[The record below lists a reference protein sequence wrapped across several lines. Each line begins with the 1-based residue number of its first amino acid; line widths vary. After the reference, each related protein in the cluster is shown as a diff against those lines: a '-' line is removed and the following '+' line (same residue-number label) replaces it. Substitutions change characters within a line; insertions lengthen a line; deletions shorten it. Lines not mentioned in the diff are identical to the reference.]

1 MLTTYSLSGLAV
13 VTPDAATPGSSIQV
27 DQKKLG
33 RLGGKSKFDLHFGDG
48 FAAFPALI
56 NIHDHFNG
64 NYLPKVGPPP
74 GEFYLNWS
82 YWDRDLKNSD
92 VVKIERARTSV
103 EERYSLSAYKN
114 IFSGVVTANDH
125 FPHEWNE
132 PFIPRLP
139 MRLIR
144 NYTLSHACSSFDLKW
159 GDGFEVEHARAV
171 KNDFPFITHL
181 EEGFDPETQA
191 GVETLEIAGCLDEH
205 TIMIHCIGFSDE
217 DIQKVR
223 RAGAHIAWCANSNI
237 FMFNV
242 TCKIKKMLEA
252 GVNVAI
258 GTDSTAT
265 GSINLLEEMRYGRAV
280 YRRMYGEDLPA
291 KTIVNMVTV
300 NPAKAF
306 RIQKETGTISEGR
319 LADVLVIRQQK
330 DDPWESLVAART
342 EDIEL
347 LVQDG
352 SPILG
357 NASHEELFAGRGVQ
371 YSKVA
376 IHGRQMLVKGDPAG
390 LMESVRKAVGF
401 RKVLDFIPLDT

>member
-1 MLTTYSLSGLAV
+1 MLTTYSLSGLTV
-13 VTPDAATPGSSIQV
+13 VTPETATAGSSIQV

-33 RLGGKSKFDLHFGDG
+33 RIGGRSKFDLRFGDG

-82 YWDRDLKNSD
+82 YWEKDLRSSE
-92 VVKIERARTSV
+92 VVRVERAKTSV
-103 EERYSLSAYKN
+103 EDRYFLSAYKN
-114 IFSGVVTANDH
+114 LFSAVVTANDH

-139 MRLIR
+139 MRVIR

-159 GDGFEVEHARAV
+159 GDGFEIEHARAK

-181 EEGFDPETQA
+181 EEGFDEETQG
-191 GVETLEIAGCLDEH
+191 GVDLLEATGCLTEH
-205 TIMIHCIGFSDE
+205 TVMVHCIGFSDD

-223 RAGAHIAWCANSNI
+223 KAGAHVAWCANSNI

-242 TCKIKKMLEA
+242 TCKVKKMLEA
-252 GVNVAI
+252 GVNVSI

-265 GSINLLEEMRYGRAV
+265 GSINLLEEVRYDRET
-280 YRRMYGEDLPA
+280 YRSMYGEDLPPQ
-291 KTIVNMVTV
+291 TLVNMVTV
-300 NPAKAF
+300 NPARAF
-306 RIQKETGTISEGR
+306 RIQKETGNLAEGK
-319 LADVLVIRQQK
+319 LADVLVVRQRR

-342 EDIEL
+342 EDIAL
-347 LVQDG
+347 LLQDG

-357 NASHEELFAGRGVQ
+357 DAAYEELFAGRGVEFT
-371 YSKVA
+371 KITVRGKA
-376 IHGRQMLVKGDPAG
+376 MLVRGDPAAV
-390 LMESVRKAVGF
+390 LEHVRKAVGF

>member
-13 VTPDAATPGSSIQV
+13 VTPDAATSGSSIQV

-33 RLGGKSKFDLHFGDG
+33 RLGGKSKFDLRFGDG

-74 GEFYLNWS
+74 GEFYINWS

-92 VVKIERARTSV
+92 VVKNERSKTSV
-103 EERYSLSAYKN
+103 EERYFLSAYKN

-144 NYTLSHACSSFDLKW
+144 NYTLSHASSSFDLKW
-159 GDGFEVEHARAV
+159 GDGFDVEHARAM

-191 GVETLEIAGCLDEH
+191 GIETLEAAGCLTDH
-205 TIMIHCIGFSDE
+205 TVMIHCIGFSDE

-223 RAGAHIAWCANSNI
+223 RAGAHVSWCANSNI

-265 GSINLLEEMRYGRAV
+265 GSINLLEEMRYDRDV

-291 KTIVNMVTV
+291 KTLVNMVTV

-306 RIQKETGTISEGR
+306 RIQKETGTLSEGR
-319 LADVLVIRQQK
+319 LADVLVVRQQK

-352 SPILG
+352 SPIFG
-357 NASHEELFAGRGVQ
+357 DASHEELFSGRGVP
-371 YSKVA
+371 YTKVT
-376 IHGRQMLVKGDPAG
+376 IHGRQMLVKGDPVG
-390 LMESVRKAVGF
+390 LMERVRKAVGF
-401 RKVLDFIPLDT
+401 RKVLDFIPLDP

>member
-1 MLTTYSLSGLAV
+1 MLTTYSLSGLTV
-13 VTPDAATPGSSIQV
+13 VTPESATAGSSIQV

-33 RLGGKSKFDLHFGDG
+33 RLGGKSKLDLHFGDG
-48 FAAFPALI
+48 FAAFPSLI

-74 GEFYLNWS
+74 GKFYVNWS
-82 YWDRDLKNSD
+82 YWDNDLKSSD
-92 VVKIERARTSV
+92 TVKVERAKTSV
-103 EERYSLSAYKN
+103 EERYFLSAYKN
-114 IFSGVVTANDH
+114 LFSGVVTANDH

-139 MRLIR
+139 MRVIR
-144 NYTLSHACSSFDLKW
+144 NYTLCHEVSSYDLKW
-159 GDGFEVEHARAV
+159 GDGFEVEHSRA
-171 KNDFPFITHL
+171 KKGNLPFITHL
-181 EEGFDPETQA
+181 EEGFDPESQA
-191 GVETLEIAGCLDEH
+191 GIEILEAAGCLDDH
-205 TIMIHCIGFSDE
+205 TVMIHCIGFSDE

-223 RAGAHIAWCANSNI
+223 KAGAHVAWCANSNV
-237 FMFNV
+237 FMFNT

-252 GVNVAI
+252 GVNVSI

-265 GSINLLEEMRYGRAV
+265 GSVNILEEMRYDRDL
-280 YRRMYGEDLPA
+280 YRKMYQADLPA

-306 RIQKETGTISEGR
+306 RMQKETGSLQEGK
-319 LADVLVIRQQK
+319 LADILVIRQRHE
-330 DDPWESLVAART
+330 DPWESLVATRP

-352 SPILG
+352 SPIFG
-357 NASHEELFAGRGVQ
+357 DARFEELFSSRGVQ
-371 YSKVA
+371 FTSVSVR
-376 IHGRQMLVKGDPAG
+376 GRKMLVKGDPAG
-390 LMESVRKAVGF
+390 LMERVRKAVGF

>member
-13 VTPDAATPGSSIQV
+13 VTPDAATPRSSIQV

>member
-1 MLTTYSLSGLAV
+1 MLTTYSLSGLTV
-13 VTPDAATPGSSIQV
+13 VTPDSATTGSSIQV

-33 RLGGKSKFDLHFGDG
+33 RLGGRSKFDLKFGDG

-82 YWDRDLKNSD
+82 YWEKDLRNSP
-92 VVKIERARTSV
+92 VISAERAKTSV
-103 EERYSLSAYKN
+103 EERYFLSAYKN

-144 NYTLSHACSSFDLKW
+144 NYTLAHECSSFDLKW
-159 GDGFEVEHARAV
+159 GDGFEVEHSRA
-171 KNDFPFITHL
+171 KKSNFPFITHL
-181 EEGFDPETQA
+181 EEGFDEETQR
-191 GVETLEIAGCLDEH
+191 GIEILEEAGCLDDH
-205 TIMIHCIGFSDE
+205 TVMIHCIGFSDE
-217 DIQKVR
+217 DIAKVKK
-223 RAGAHIAWCANSNI
+223 AGAHVAWCANSNI

-242 TCKIKKMLEA
+242 TCKIRKMLEA
-252 GVNVAI
+252 GINVSI

-265 GSINLLEEMRYGRAV
+265 GAANLLEEMRYDRDT

-291 KTIVNMVTV
+291 KKIVDMVTV
-300 NPAKAF
+300 NPARAF
-306 RIQKETGTISEGR
+306 RIQKETGSLAEGK
-319 LADVLVIRQQK
+319 LADILVVRQQHA
-330 DDPWESLVAART
+330 DPWESLVAAQVQ
-342 EDIEL
+342 DIEL

-357 NASHEELFAGRGVQ
+357 DAAHEELFSGRGVQ
-371 YSKVA
+371 YSKITVR
-376 IHGRQMLVKGDPAG
+376 GRRMIVKGDPEG
-390 LMESVRKAVGF
+390 LMERVRKAVGF

>member
-1 MLTTYSLSGLAV
+1 MLTTYSLSGLTV
-13 VTPDAATPGSSIQV
+13 VTPDAVAPGSGIQV

-33 RLGGKSKFDLHFGDG
+33 RLGGKSKFDLRFGDG

-74 GEFYLNWS
+74 GEYYLNWS

-92 VVKIERARTSV
+92 VVKVERARTSV
-103 EERYSLSAYKN
+103 EERYFLSAYKN

-139 MRLIR
+139 MLLVR

-159 GDGFEVEHARAV
+159 GDGFEIEHARAV

-191 GVETLEIAGCLDEH
+191 GIETLETAGCLDEH
-205 TIMIHCIGFSDE
+205 TVMIHCIGFSDE

-223 RAGAHIAWCANSNI
+223 RAGAHVSWCANSNI

-242 TCKIKKMLEA
+242 TCKIKKMLDA

-265 GSINLLEEMRYGRAV
+265 GSINLLEEMRYDRDV

-306 RIQKETGTISEGR
+306 RIHKETGTLSEGR
-319 LADVLVIRQQK
+319 LADVLVIRQEK

-352 SPILG
+352 SPVFG
-357 NASHEELFAGRGVQ
+357 GAASEELFAGRGVP
-371 YSKVA
+371 YAKVA
-376 IHGRQMLVKGDPAG
+376 IRGRQMLVRGDPAG

-401 RKVLDFIPLDT
+401 RKVLDFMPLDT

>member
-103 EERYSLSAYKN
+103 DERYSLSAYKN

-139 MRLIR
+139 MRVIR

-242 TCKIKKMLEA
+242 TCKIRKMLEA

-265 GSINLLEEMRYGRAV
+265 GSINLLEEMRYDRAV

>member
-33 RLGGKSKFDLHFGDG
+33 RLGGKSKFDIRFGDG

-74 GEFYLNWS
+74 GEFYINWS
-82 YWDRDLKNSD
+82 TWDRDLKNSD
-92 VVKIERARTSV
+92 VVKVERARTSA
-103 EERYSLSAYKN
+103 EERYFLSAYKN

-159 GDGFEVEHARAV
+159 GDGFEVEHARAI

-191 GVETLEIAGCLDEH
+191 GIETLETAGCLDDH
-205 TIMIHCIGFSDE
+205 TVMIHCIGFSDE

-223 RAGAHIAWCANSNI
+223 RAGAHISWCANSNI

-242 TCKIKKMLEA
+242 TCKIKKMLDA
-252 GVNVAI
+252 GINVAI

-265 GSINLLEEMRYGRAV
+265 GSINLLEEMRYDREV
-280 YRRMYGEDLPA
+280 YRRMYGEDLSA
-291 KTIVNMVTV
+291 KTIVNMVTA

-306 RIQKETGTISEGR
+306 RIQKETGSISEGR
-319 LADVLVIRQQK
+319 LADVLIVRQQK
-330 DDPWESLVAART
+330 DDPWESMVAART

-352 SPILG
+352 SPIFG
-357 NASHEELFAGRGVQ
+357 GASHEELFAGRGVPFT
-371 YSKVA
+371 KVA
-376 IHGRQMLVKGDPAG
+376 IRGRQMLVKGDPAG
-390 LMESVRKAVGF
+390 LMEKVRKAVGF
-401 RKVLDFIPLDT
+401 RKVLDFMPLDT

>member
-1 MLTTYSLSGLAV
+1 
-13 VTPDAATPGSSIQV
+13 
-27 DQKKLG
+27 
-33 RLGGKSKFDLHFGDG
+33 LGGKSKFDLRFGDG
-48 FAAFPALI
+48 FAAFPALL

-74 GEFYLNWS
+74 GEYYLNWS
-82 YWDRDLKNSD
+82 YWEKDLRNSD
-92 VVKIERARTSV
+92 VIKVERARTSV
-103 EERYSLSAYKN
+103 EERYFLSAYKN
-114 IFSGVVTANDH
+114 LFSGVVTANDH

-159 GDGFEVEHARAV
+159 GDGFELEHARAV
-171 KNDFPFITHL
+171 KSDFPFITHL

-191 GVETLEIAGCLDEH
+191 GIETLEAAGCLTDH
-205 TIMIHCIGFSDE
+205 TIMIHCIGFSEE

-223 RAGAHIAWCANSNI
+223 RAGAHVSWCANSNV

-242 TCKIKKMLEA
+242 TCKIKRMLEA
-252 GVNVAI
+252 GINVSI

-265 GSINLLEEMRYGRAV
+265 GSINLLEEMRYDREL
-280 YRRMYGEDLPA
+280 YQRMYGEDLPA
-291 KTIVNMVTV
+291 RTIVNMVTV
-300 NPAKAF
+300 NPARAF
-306 RIQKETGTISEGR
+306 RMQKETGSIAEGK

-342 EDIEL
+342 QDIEL
-347 LVQDG
+347 LIQDG
-352 SPILG
+352 SPLLG
-357 NASHEELFAGRGVQ
+357 DASYEELFAGRGVP
-371 YSKVA
+371 YSKVS
-376 IHGRQMLVKGDPAG
+376 IRGRAMLVRGDPAG
-390 LMESVRKAVGF
+390 LMERVRKAVGF